1 MPKVDYALMY
11 VTDDSIR
18 DDNSFFAILKAALKG
33 GATIIQLRE
42 KICDTLTFYQRALRC
57 KELCSTYG
65 IPLII
70 NDRLDI
76 ALAIDADGVHIG
88 QTDMPY
94 DVARR
99 LLGNSKIIG
108 LSVSNTEQAAKKDA
122 QAADYIGISPIFSTN
137 TKTTDLARPLGLSG
151 LKEIRELYSKPIVCI
166 GGIYKDNTKE
176 IIENGGDGIAVV
188 SAISKAANPE
198 AATKELKDIICKT
211 GTN

>member
-11 VTDDSIR
+11 VTDDSIK
-18 DDNSFFAILKAALKG
+18 DDNSFFHILEASLKG

-42 KICDTLTFYQRALRC
+42 KTCDTQTFYQRAVRC
-57 KELCSTYG
+57 KEICEKYNA
-65 IPLII
+65 PLLI

-94 DVARR
+94 EVARR

-108 LSVSNTEQAAKKDA
+108 LSVSNKEHAEQPNA

-137 TKTTDLARPLGLSG
+137 TKTTDLAKPLGIAG
-151 LKEIRELYSKPIVCI
+151 LKEIRQLYAKPIVCI
-166 GGIYKDNTKE
+166 GGINKNNTRDLMDH
-176 IIENGGDGIAVV
+176 GADGIAIV
-188 SAISKAANPE
+188 SAISKADNPE
-198 AATKELKDIICKT
+198 ETSRELKNILCKT

>member
-18 DDNSFFAILKAALKG
+18 DDNSFFAILEAALQG
-33 GATIIQLRE
+33 GATFIQLRE
-42 KICDTLTFYQRALRC
+42 KTSDTLTFYKRAMRC
-57 KELCSTYG
+57 KDLCNNYG

-94 DVARR
+94 VVARR

-108 LSVSNTEQAAKKDA
+108 LSVSNTEQAVQQDA
-122 QAADYIGISPIFSTN
+122 QSADYIGISPIFSTI
-137 TKTTDLARPLGLSG
+137 TKTTDLAHPLGISG
-151 LKEIRELYSKPIVCI
+151 LKKIREFYKKPIVCI
-166 GGIYKDNTKE
+166 GGIDKNNTQE
-176 IIENGGDGIAVV
+176 IIANGADGIAVV
-188 SAISKAANPE
+188 SAISKAEHPE
-198 AATKELKDIICKT
+198 AATKELKEIVCKT

>member
-11 VTDDSIR
+11 VTDDSIK
-18 DDNSFFAILKAALKG
+18 DDNSFFHILEASLKG

-42 KICDTLTFYQRALRC
+42 KTCDTQTFYQRAVRC
-57 KELCSTYG
+57 KEICEKYNV
-65 IPLII
+65 PLLI

-94 DVARR
+94 AVARR

-108 LSVSNTEQAAKKDA
+108 LSVSNKEQAEQPNA

-137 TKTTDLARPLGLSG
+137 TKTTDLAKPLGIAG
-151 LKEIRELYSKPIVCI
+151 LKEIRQLYAKPIVCI
-166 GGIYKDNTKE
+166 GGINKNNTRDLMDH
-176 IIENGGDGIAVV
+176 GADGIAIV
-188 SAISKAANPE
+188 SAISKADNSEE
-198 AATKELKDIICKT
+198 ASRELKNILCKT

>member
-1 MPKVDYALMY
+1 MPKVDYALMF

-18 DDNSFFAILKAALKG
+18 DNNTFFAILEAALKG

-42 KICDTLTFYQRALRC
+42 KSCDTATFYKKAVRC
-57 KELCSTYG
+57 KELCNTYK

-94 DVARR
+94 DVACR
-99 LLGNSKIIG
+99 LLGNGKIIG
-108 LSVSNTEQAAKKDA
+108 LSVSNKKQAVKKDA

-137 TKTTDLARPLGLSG
+137 TKTTDLARPLGIAG
-151 LKEIRELYSKPIVCI
+151 LKAIRELYSKPIVCI
-166 GGIYKDNTKE
+166 GGIHKNNTKE
-176 IIENGGDGIAVV
+176 IIENGADGIAVV
-188 SAISKAANPE
+188 SAISKAVEPLT
-198 AATKELKDIICKT
+198 ATKELKEIICKT
-211 GTN
+211 GIN

>member
-11 VTDDSIR
+11 VTDDSIKE
-18 DDNSFFAILKAALKG
+18 DNSFFQILEVALKG

-42 KICDTLTFYQRALRC
+42 KSCDTTTFYKRALHC
-57 KELCSTYG
+57 KKLCNTYK

-88 QTDMPY
+88 QSDMPY

-108 LSVSNTEQAAKKDA
+108 LSVSNKDQAVKEDA
-122 QAADYIGISPIFSTN
+122 QSADYIGISPIFSTN
-137 TKTTDLARPLGLSG
+137 TKTTDLALPLGLSG
-151 LKEIRELYSKPIVCI
+151 LKEIRETYKKPIVCI
-166 GGIYKDNTKE
+166 GGIHKDNTKE
-176 IIENGGDGIAVV
+176 IIANGADGIAVV
-188 SAISKAANPE
+188 SAISKATHPE
-198 AATKELKDIICKT
+198 EATKELKEIVCKT

>member
-11 VTDDSIR
+11 VTDDSIK
-18 DDNSFFAILKAALKG
+18 DDNSFFHILEASLKG

-42 KICDTLTFYQRALRC
+42 KTSDTLEFYKRAVRC
-57 KELCSTYG
+57 KEICEKFNV
-65 IPLII
+65 PLLI

-94 DVARR
+94 EVARR

-108 LSVSNTEQAAKKDA
+108 LSVSNKEQAEQPNA

-137 TKTTDLARPLGLSG
+137 TKTTDLAKPLGIAG
-151 LKEIRELYSKPIVCI
+151 LKEIRQLYAKPIVCI
-166 GGIYKDNTKE
+166 GGINKNNTRDLMDH
-176 IIENGGDGIAVV
+176 GADGIAIV
-188 SAISKAANPE
+188 SAISKADNPE
-198 AATKELKDIICKT
+198 KTSRELKNILCKT

>member
-42 KICDTLTFYQRALRC
+42 KTLDTLAFYKRALRC
-57 KELCSTYG
+57 KELCNTYG

-108 LSVSNTEQAAKKDA
+108 LSVSNKEQAEQRDA

-137 TKTTDLARPLGLSG
+137 TKTTDLAQPLGISG
-151 LKEIRELYSKPIVCI
+151 LKEIRELYKKPIVCI
-166 GGIYKDNTKE
+166 GGIHKDNTQE
-176 IIENGGDGIAVV
+176 IIANGADGIAVV
-188 SAISKAANPE
+188 SAISKADNPE
-198 AATKELKDIICKT
+198 AATNELKEIVCKT
-211 GTN
+211 FTN

>member
-11 VTDDSIR
+11 VTDDSIK
-18 DDNSFFAILKAALKG
+18 DDNSFFHILEASLKG

-42 KICDTLTFYQRALRC
+42 KTSDTLEFYKRAVRC
-57 KELCSTYG
+57 KEICEKFNV
-65 IPLII
+65 PLLI

-94 DVARR
+94 EVARR

-108 LSVSNTEQAAKKDA
+108 LSVSNKEQAEQPNA

-137 TKTTDLARPLGLSG
+137 TKTTDLAKPLGIAG
-151 LKEIRELYSKPIVCI
+151 LKEIRQLYAKPIVCI
-166 GGIYKDNTKE
+166 GGINKNNTRDLMDH
-176 IIENGGDGIAVV
+176 GADGIAIV
-188 SAISKAANPE
+188 SAISKADNPE
-198 AATKELKDIICKT
+198 EASRELKNILCKT

>member
-1 MPKVDYALMY
+1 MPKLDYALMY

-18 DDNSFFAILKAALKG
+18 DDNSFFAILEAALKG

-42 KICDTLTFYQRALRC
+42 KSLDTLAFYKRAVRC
-57 KELCSTYG
+57 KQLCSTYG

-94 DVARR
+94 DIARR

-108 LSVSNTEQAAKKDA
+108 LSVSNKEQAVKWDA

-137 TKTTDLARPLGLSG
+137 TKTTDLAQPLGISG
-151 LKEIRELYSKPIVCI
+151 LKKIRELYKKPIVCI
-166 GGIYKDNTKE
+166 GGIHKENTHE
-176 IIENGGDGIAVV
+176 IIANGADGIAIV
-188 SAISKAANPE
+188 SAISKADNPE
-198 AATKELKDIICKT
+198 AATKELKEIVCKT
-211 GTN
+211 FTN

>member
-1 MPKVDYALMY
+1 MPKVDYALIF

-18 DDNSFFAILKAALKG
+18 DDNSFFAILEAALKG

-42 KICDTLTFYQRALRC
+42 KSCDTATFYKRAIRC
-57 KELCSTYG
+57 KKLCDTFK

-99 LLGNSKIIG
+99 LMGNSKIIG
-108 LSVSNTEQAAKKDA
+108 LSVSNTEQAEKKDA

-137 TKTTDLARPLGLSG
+137 TKTTDLAQPLGIAG
-151 LKEIRELYSKPIVCI
+151 LKAIRELYAKPIVCI
-166 GGIYKDNTKE
+166 GGINKNNTQE
-176 IIENGGDGIAVV
+176 IIENGADGIAVV
-188 SAISKAANPE
+188 SAISKAEHPE
-198 AATKELKDIICKT
+198 AATKELKEIVCKT
-211 GTN
+211 GLK

>member
-11 VTDDSIR
+11 VTDDSIK
-18 DDNSFFAILKAALKG
+18 DDNSFFHILEASLKG

-42 KICDTLTFYQRALRC
+42 KTCDTQTFYQRAVRC
-57 KELCSTYG
+57 KEICEKYNT
-65 IPLII
+65 PLLI

-94 DVARR
+94 AVARI

-108 LSVSNTEQAAKKDA
+108 LSVSNKEQAEQPNA

-137 TKTTDLARPLGLSG
+137 TKTTDLAKPLGIAG
-151 LKEIRELYSKPIVCI
+151 LKEIRQLYAKPIVCI
-166 GGIYKDNTKE
+166 GGINKNNTRDLMDH
-176 IIENGGDGIAVV
+176 GADGIAIV
-188 SAISKAANPE
+188 SAISKADNSEE
-198 AATKELKDIICKT
+198 ASRELKNILCKT

>member
-1 MPKVDYALMY
+1 MHKVDYALMY
-11 VTDDSIR
+11 VTDDSIK
-18 DDNSFFAILKAALKG
+18 DDNSFFLILEASLKG

-42 KICDTLTFYQRALRC
+42 KTCDTQTFYQRAVRC
-57 KELCSTYG
+57 KEICEKYNA
-65 IPLII
+65 PLLI

-94 DVARR
+94 AVARR

-108 LSVSNTEQAAKKDA
+108 LSVSNKEQAEQPNA

-137 TKTTDLARPLGLSG
+137 TKTTDLAKPLGIAG
-151 LKEIRELYSKPIVCI
+151 LKEIRQLYAKPIVCI
-166 GGIYKDNTKE
+166 GGINKNNTRDLMDH
-176 IIENGGDGIAVV
+176 GADGIAVV
-188 SAISKAANPE
+188 SAISKAEDPE
-198 AATKELKDIICKT
+198 ATTKELKKIVCKT

>member
-1 MPKVDYALMY
+1 MPKAEYALMY
-11 VTDDSIR
+11 VTDDGIR
-18 DDNSFFAILKAALKG
+18 DDNSFFAILEAALKG

-42 KICDTLTFYQRALRC
+42 KTSNTLAFYKRAMRC
-57 KELCSTYG
+57 KDLCNTYG

-108 LSVSNTEQAAKKDA
+108 LSVSSKEQAEKQNA

-137 TKTTDLARPLGLSG
+137 TKTTDLAQPLGISG
-151 LKEIRELYSKPIVCI
+151 LKEIRELYKKPIVCI
-166 GGIYKDNTKE
+166 GGIHKDNTQE
-176 IIENGGDGIAVV
+176 IITNGADGIAVV
-188 SAISKAANPE
+188 SAISKAAHPE
-198 AATKELKDIICKT
+198 AATKELKEIVCKT

>member
-11 VTDDSIR
+11 VTDDSIK
-18 DDNSFFAILKAALKG
+18 DDNSFFHILEASLKG

-42 KICDTLTFYQRALRC
+42 KTSDTLEFYKRAVRC
-57 KELCSTYG
+57 KEICEKYNV
-65 IPLII
+65 PLLI

-94 DVARR
+94 EVARR
-99 LLGNSKIIG
+99 LLSNSKIIG
-108 LSVSNTEQAAKKDA
+108 LSVSNKEQAEQPNA

-137 TKTTDLARPLGLSG
+137 TKTTDLAKPLGIAG
-151 LKEIRELYSKPIVCI
+151 LKEIRQLYAKPIVCI
-166 GGIYKDNTKE
+166 GGINKNNTRDLMDH
-176 IIENGGDGIAVV
+176 GADGIAIV
-188 SAISKAANPE
+188 SAISKADNSEE
-198 AATKELKDIICKT
+198 ASRELKNILCKT